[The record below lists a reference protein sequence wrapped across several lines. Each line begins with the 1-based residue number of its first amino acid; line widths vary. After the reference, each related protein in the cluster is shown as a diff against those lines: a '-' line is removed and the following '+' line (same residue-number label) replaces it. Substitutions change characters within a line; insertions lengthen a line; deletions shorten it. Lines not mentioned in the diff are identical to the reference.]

1 MALFQMSWA
10 QITSS
15 SWKKSSQYYFST
27 VWSSSYFSRGLSVCK
42 WLLQITGRKWSHIIC
57 CNSEYLLDSSSKY
70 KGHCGSQQEL
80 HPKFFKPFGYCC
92 SLLWSSN
99 SSSMSSPSI
108 TCHVSWSNNHIVW
121 LWTLCMKNNTFVA
134 VSSISRFQW
143 PLDDNF
149 LQKKKPEHS
158 LLF

>member
-1 MALFQMSWA
+1 MNSTNHFLNMCVNISEKNRFHD
-10 QITSS
+10 
-15 SWKKSSQYYFST
+15 FSKQLCDLT
-27 VWSSSYFSRGLSVCK
+27 KFFDFCQTHKAGSAKR
-42 WLLQITGRKWSHIIC
+42 
-57 CNSEYLLDSSSKY
+57 
-70 KGHCGSQQEL
+70 SQQEL

-121 LWTLCMKNNTFVA
+121 LWTLCMENNTFVA

-143 PLDDNF
+143 PFEINF
-149 LQKKKPEHS
+149 VQCKYCLSQVCPN
-158 LLF
+158 LFSEFAE